1 MTHSQIGKALGLSR
15 ETVRRIERRAIAK
28 LRKAMGS
35 NYFGMYVIRDSEGI
49 PDGGWDTREHTK
61 AEKRREVT

>member
-1 MTHSQIGKALGLSR
+1 MTHSQIGRALGLSR

-35 NYFGMYVIRDSEGI
+35 NYWGQYVIRDSEGI
-49 PDGGWDTREHTK
+49 PEPAWDSREFTK
-61 AEKRREVT
+61 AEKRRNA